1 MHLDSLIKRDKIVVE
16 KSKAAPQLR
25 HRKVQRGT
33 KRGNFDPKSF
43 RPKRLNKFI
52 AVAGSSVIILISIL
66 ASLILAREGC
76 LPRAQQFV
84 PELFSYFHF
93 YPFQFPHDISIVAQF
108 LKMPSLRSNRWMV
121 KLIQSWAAVLL
132 SLLARRV
139 DIICSSLPFWTFGRF
154 WSFAP
159 LPLHVKDETVTWTAA
174 AMQGDE
180 KCAFCSFGFLSRQ
193 RGMPFRLS

>member
-43 RPKRLNKFI
+43 RPKILNKFI
-52 AVAGSSVIILISIL
+52 AVAGSSAIILISIL

-84 PELFSYFHF
+84 PEFFTTFIFISTHFNFH
-93 YPFQFPHDISIVAQF
+93 
-108 LKMPSLRSNRWMV
+108 MV
-121 KLIQSWAAVLL
+121 YL
-132 SLLARRV
+132 SLL
-139 DIICSSLPFWTFGRF
+139 
-154 WSFAP
+154 SFKKN
-159 LPLHVKDETVTWTAA
+159 LWDLTDGW
-174 AMQGDE
+174 
-180 KCAFCSFGFLSRQ
+180 
-193 RGMPFRLS
+193 

>member
-1 MHLDSLIKRDKIVVE
+1 MLVHLDSLIKRDKIVVE

-84 PELFSYFHF
+84 PEFFT
-93 YPFQFPHDISIVAQF
+93 
-108 LKMPSLRSNRWMV
+108 
-121 KLIQSWAAVLL
+121 
-132 SLLARRV
+132 
-139 DIICSSLPFWTFGRF
+139 TFI
-154 WSFAP
+154 
-159 LPLHVKDETVTWTAA
+159 
-174 AMQGDE
+174 
-180 KCAFCSFGFLSRQ
+180 
-193 RGMPFRLS
+193 

>member
-43 RPKRLNKFI
+43 RPKRLDKFI

-66 ASLILAREGC
+66 ASLIQAREGC
-76 LPRAQQFV
+76 LPRAQQVV

-108 LKMPSLRSNRWMV
+108 LK
-121 KLIQSWAAVLL
+121 KAIFE
-132 SLLARRV
+132 
-139 DIICSSLPFWTFGRF
+139 I
-154 WSFAP
+154 
-159 LPLHVKDETVTWTAA
+159 
-174 AMQGDE
+174 
-180 KCAFCSFGFLSRQ
+180 
-193 RGMPFRLS
+193 